1 MKKILFLFAF
11 MLSFCF
17 QMEAQDKTV
26 TNDLV
31 YTIYG
36 GVNDT
41 VSKYT
46 TKTYTFYVYP
56 WCEVVKYRPALTRIG
71 GTYTKAR
78 VIMQSS
84 LDYVTWTAKDTV
96 TLTGTGAT
104 LTGISKTSTIK
115 DPYVRWLVSP
125 YDSTQI
131 LRMKNTILIDK

>member
-17 QMEAQDKTV
+17 QMEAQNKTV

-31 YTIYG
+31 YSIYG
-36 GVNDT
+36 GVND
-41 VSKYT
+41 
-46 TKTYTFYVYP
+46 
-56 WCEVVKYRPALTRIG
+56 A
-71 GTYTKAR
+71 
-78 VIMQSS
+78 
-84 LDYVTWTAKDTV
+84 V
-96 TLTGTGAT
+96 TLSGTGTT